1 MMTRYSPRTPV
12 VLQPGYLVLM
22 TDSMPLPWP
31 HYCPCRLSRDKEA
44 AIRCAAVQLLE
55 RCLAPGATSTT
66 TMLLQGWPD
75 ALSRLV
81 RVAADPSEAWGVRAA
96 ALRFLVAAAA
106 VPQEVCQQAAA
117 AAEAAGAAA
126 SGSHEA
132 GPSAAAAD
140 GGEADGRSSKGL
152 RLPRFGL
159 AGVLQ
164 QQQLWEVLPAL
175 LAVAAGSGTVSS
187 ILDQQSVEQ
196 PPAEVA
202 AAAASCCLVALMGDP
217 DGVGHQLLSH
227 GQVVV
232 SLQQLVAAGRNAGA
246 AAEELQQQLLQGR
259 SRPCA
264 WLGRRSDQLPA
275 IAAAVKQ
282 WQEDG
287 SLRTYLR
294 QLLLLQLG

>member
-1 MMTRYSPRTPV
+1 
-12 VLQPGYLVLM
+12 
-22 TDSMPLPWP
+22 
-31 HYCPCRLSRDKEA
+31 
-44 AIRCAAVQLLE
+44 VQLLE

-81 RVAADPSEAWGVRAA
+81 RVATDPSEAWGVRAA

-117 AAEAAGAAA
+117 AAEAAGAPAA
-126 SGSHEA
+126 GSHEA
-132 GPSAAAAD
+132 GSSAAAAGAGD

-175 LAVAAGSGTVSS
+175 LGVAAGGGTVSS
-187 ILDQQSVEQ
+187 ILNQQQPQQQFLEQ

-202 AAAASCCLVALMGDP
+202 AAAAGCCLVALMGDP

-227 GQVVV
+227 GQVVA
-232 SLQQLVAAGRNAGA
+232 SLQQLVAAGHNAGA
-246 AAEELQQQLLQGR
+246 AAEELQQQLIQGR
-259 SRPCA
+259 SRPCT

-275 IAAAVKQ
+275 VAAAVKQ

-287 SLRTYLR
+287 SLRTYLH
-294 QLLLLQLG
+294 QLLLLRLG